1 MAADA
6 KKILRYLEEHKGE
19 MEAFLRKMVEAESPS
34 RDAASQEAVFE
45 ILSEKLEALEF
56 SVWRMPG
63 KLTGGYLTAKP
74 RHRQKRLPVQ
84 LLIGHCDTV
93 WDKGTLPEMPL
104 EKLDGRL
111 KGPGVF
117 DMKAGLTQI
126 IFALQTIQALGLP
139 LEVTPICIV
148 NSDEEIGSR
157 ESTSAIRRLAK
168 IADRAYILEP
178 PLGLDG
184 KLKTARKGLARFT
197 VTVKGKA
204 AHAGLNPGQG
214 VSAILELS
222 HQIQQLFALN
232 DPERGVTVNVGM
244 IEGGISPN
252 VIAPESKAVADVRA
266 PTLKDAE
273 LVTEKIL
280 ALQPVHP
287 DVVLEVEGGFGRMPM
302 EKTPRNNRLWE
313 SAKCTAKQI
322 GLHLQDGA
330 AGGGSDANTT
340 SLFTATLDG
349 LGTTGDGAHAAHEFI
364 FLEKMT
370 ERTALLVL
378 LLLLPPTKSKTD
390 VS

>member
-1 MAADA
+1 MTADA
-6 KKILRYLEEHKGE
+6 KKILRYLEEQKGE
-19 MEAFLRKMVEAESPS
+19 MEAFLRQMVAAESPS

-45 ILSEKLEALEF
+45 ILTKKMEALDF

-63 KLTGGYLTAKP
+63 KHTGGYLTAKP
-74 RHRQKRLPVQ
+74 RQRQKRLPVQ

-93 WDKGTLPEMPL
+93 WEKGTLHDMPL
-104 EKLDGRL
+104 KKLDDRL

-126 IFALQTIQALGLP
+126 VFALQTIQALGLP

-157 ESTSAIRRLAK
+157 ESTAAIRRLAK

-197 VTVKGKA
+197 ITVKGRA

-222 HQIQQLFALN
+222 HQIQQLFSLN
-232 DPERGVTVNVGM
+232 DPEQGVTVNVGM
-244 IEGGISPN
+244 IEGGVSPN
-252 VIAPESKAVADVRA
+252 VVAPMGKAVADVRA

-280 ALQPVHP
+280 TLQPVHP
-287 DVVLEVEGGFGRMPM
+287 DVELEVEGGFGRMPM
-302 EKTPRNNRLWE
+302 EKTPRNSRLWE
-313 SAKCTAKQI
+313 SARSTAEQI
-322 GLHLQDGA
+322 GLQLQDGT

-349 LGTTGDGAHAAHEFI
+349 LGTTGDGAHADHEFI

-378 LLLLPPTKSKTD
+378 LLLLPPTKPKTD
-390 VS
+390 TS